1 MDVAACDAMDQPNRP
16 RSTIHGKLVLGLLA
30 ATCLG
35 VVSPAHADDDSR
47 DEGSRESRRDG
58 DDSKTHIAVD
68 FDFNSAVNAPEI
80 DAGGGG
86 ALRLGQEFD
95 LFLVSLTPELG
106 GSYHG
111 FGGDERSKLYAGFLG
126 GRFTVGKIIE
136 PSLFGHVGVGRL
148 DGPETRTAPLLD
160 GGLAIDFTLLPLI
173 NLGVHGAYNVLL
185 PRGDGEA
192 FKFVTLGAQAAL
204 VL

>member
-1 MDVAACDAMDQPNRP
+1 MDHRHRP
-16 RSTIHGKLVLGLLA
+16 PSTIHGRLALGLLA
-30 ATCLG
+30 ATCLT
-35 VVSPAHADDDSR
+35 VASPARADDDSR
-47 DEGSRESRRDG
+47 DEGAHEGRRDR
-58 DDSKTHIAVD
+58 DNSKTHLAVD

-86 ALRLGQEFD
+86 ALRFGQELD

-111 FGGDERSKLYAGFLG
+111 FSGEDRTRLYAGFLG
-126 GRFTVGKIIE
+126 GRFAVGKIIE
-136 PSLFGHVGVGRL
+136 PSLFGHVGLGRL
-148 DGPETRTAPLLD
+148 DGLETRTAPMLD

-173 NLGVHGAYNVLL
+173 DLGVHGAYNVLL
-185 PRGDGEA
+185 PRGDADA

>member
-1 MDVAACDAMDQPNRP
+1 MHP
-16 RSTIHGKLVLGLLA
+16 RHPLSTIHGKLALGLLA
-30 ATCLG
+30 ATCLA
-35 VVSPAHADDDSR
+35 VASPARADDDSR
-47 DEGSRESRRDG
+47 DEGARESRRDR
-58 DDSKTHIAVD
+58 DTSKTHVAVD

-86 ALRLGQEFD
+86 ALRLGQELD

-106 GSYHG
+106 GSYHSFSG
-111 FGGDERSKLYAGFLG
+111 EDRTKLYAGFLG
-126 GRFTVGKIIE
+126 GRFAVGKIIE
-136 PSLFGHVGVGRL
+136 PSLFGHVGLGRL
-148 DGPETRTAPLLD
+148 DGLESSTVPLLD

-173 NLGVHGAYNVLL
+173 DLGVHGAYNVLL

>member
-1 MDVAACDAMDQPNRP
+1 MDHPTR
-16 RSTIHGKLVLGLLA
+16 RLSTISGKLGLSLLA
-30 ATCLG
+30 ATCLSIAG
-35 VVSPAHADDDSR
+35 PAQADEDSR
-47 DEGSRESRRDG
+47 DEGARESRRDR
-58 DDSKTHIAVD
+58 DTSKTHIAAD

-86 ALRLGQEFD
+86 ALRLGQELD

-111 FGGDERSKLYAGFLG
+111 FSGEDRTKLYAGFLG
-126 GRFTVGKIIE
+126 GRFAVGKIIE

-148 DGPETRTAPLLD
+148 DGLETRTAPLLD
-160 GGLAIDFTLLPLI
+160 GGLAIDFTLLPLLD
-173 NLGVHGAYNVLL
+173 LGVHGAYNVLL
-185 PRGDGEA
+185 LRGDAQA